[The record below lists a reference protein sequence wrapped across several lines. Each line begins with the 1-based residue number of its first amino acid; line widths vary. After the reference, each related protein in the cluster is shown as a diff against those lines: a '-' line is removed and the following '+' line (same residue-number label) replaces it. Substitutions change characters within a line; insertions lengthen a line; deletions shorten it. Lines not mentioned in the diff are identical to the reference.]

1 MTPILVFDL
10 ETIPDAAALR
20 QLHAY
25 DPGWSDVQ
33 VIEAAQQAR
42 LASHGSDFLPLHLQ
56 KVVVIGCV
64 FRDDRGLRVKTLGT
78 PEDALYNEA
87 ALLNAFFKTIER
99 YTPRLVSWN
108 GSGFDLPVL
117 HYRSLIHGVQAGRY
131 WDMGEDDRDFRYNH
145 YIGRYHTRHIDLMDL
160 LAKYNGRANAPM
172 DDLAKLCGFPGK
184 LGMDGSQVWRA
195 WSEGQQDAVRAYCE
209 TDVVNTWL
217 LYCRFC
223 HMRGELD
230 ATRYAAEVAL
240 VREMLAQQIQEK
252 PEATHW
258 REYLAAWDS
267 NTARPD
273 HGAGKTADKT
283 PENTADSAVDP
294 PPETP
299 TENPAAPFA
308 SST

>member
-1 MTPILVFDL
+1 MTPTLVFDL

-20 QLHAY
+20 QLNDY

-42 LASHGSDFLPLHLQ
+42 LEKHGSDFFPLHLQ

-64 FRDDRGLRVKTLGT
+64 FRDDRGVRVKTLGT
-78 PEDALYNEA
+78 PQDAQHNEA
-87 ALLNAFFKTIER
+87 ALLTAFFKTVER

-117 HYRSLIHGVQAGRY
+117 HYRSLMHGVQASRY
-131 WDMGEDDRDFRYNH
+131 WDMGEDDRDFRFNH

-172 DDLAKLCGFPGK
+172 DELAKLCGFPGK

-195 WSEGQQDAVRAYCE
+195 WSDGQQDAVRAYCE

-217 LYCRFC
+217 LYCRFGL
-223 HMRGELD
+223 MRGELD
-230 ATRYAAEVAL
+230 AAAYAAEVAL
-240 VREMLAQQIQEK
+240 VRTMLEQLVQTSDA
-252 PEATHW
+252 AHW
-258 REYLAAWDS
+258 QEYLAAWD
-267 NTARPD
+267 
-273 HGAGKTADKT
+273 KTNH
-283 PENTADSAVDP
+283 PAV
-294 PPETP
+294 
-299 TENPAAPFA
+299 
-308 SST
+308 SV